1 MPKWHF
7 SKPRIP
13 TRAVI
18 ISIAALGV
26 PFLDTTFATAD
37 SDPEHVLLWLLAL
50 VPAFLLAYYRG
61 WQGVATALAAGMAVL
76 TVATC
81 ILVYRGIGFSQDL
94 LLPVVGSYIAIT
106 LAIGWLSQRLHV
118 NRANAELMALTDDL
132 TKMPNRRRARMY
144 LESLLT
150 EEPQSSNVSVALFD
164 LDNFKAYNDR
174 YGHPAGDKLICV
186 FAEVLTEAVG
196 TGDMPARYGG
206 EEFLV
211 VLSDCDE
218 PGALAF
224 AERVR
229 VALRDAQKS
238 SEPITVS
245 AGVAHYGGAYAT
257 ANELIVAADQ
267 ALYSAKQ
274 QGRDRACLATE
285 PLTPSG

>member
-1 MPKWHF
+1 MPEWHF

-26 PFLDTTFATAD
+26 PFLDTTFATTD
-37 SDPEHVLLWLLAL
+37 SDPARALLWLMAL

-76 TVATC
+76 AVATC
-81 ILVYRGIGFSQDL
+81 VLLYRGIGLAHHL
-94 LLPVVGSYIAIT
+94 LLPVVASYITIT
-106 LAIGWLSQRLHV
+106 LGIGWLSDRLHRG
-118 NRANAELMALTDDL
+118 RASAELMALTDEL

-144 LESLLT
+144 LDSLVAR
-150 EEPQSSNVSVALFD
+150 EPSPNICVVLFD
-164 LDNFKAYNDR
+164 LDNFKLYNDR

-186 FAEVLTEAVG
+186 FAEVLTDAVG
-196 TGDMPARYGG
+196 AEDMPARYGG

-211 VLSDCDE
+211 VLSACDE

-229 VALRDAQKS
+229 FALRDAQES
-238 SEPITVS
+238 NEPITVS
-245 AGVAHYGGAYAT
+245 AGVAHSGRYAT
-257 ANELIVAADQ
+257 ANDLIVAADQ

-274 QGRDRACLATE
+274 QGRDRACLATL
-285 PLTPSG
+285 PVTSSG